1 MTPETGRK
9 ELHLYVIGFA
19 LAAALTAVPF
29 AVVASGTVPRNVS
42 GWVIALCA
50 LLQTMIH
57 FRCFLH
63 IDLSRQ
69 KREDL
74 QLVLFSVLLLAL
86 MAGGTIWVLA
96 NLSARMMP

>member
-1 MTPETGRK
+1 MTLETGRQ
-9 ELHLYVIGFA
+9 ERRLYVIGFA
-19 LAAALTAVPF
+19 LAATLTAVPF
-29 AVVASGTVPRNVS
+29 AVVASGTVPRDVS

-50 LLQTMIH
+50 VLQAMVH
-57 FRCFLH
+57 FRYFLH

-74 QLVLFSVLLLAL
+74 QLVLFSVLLLAI